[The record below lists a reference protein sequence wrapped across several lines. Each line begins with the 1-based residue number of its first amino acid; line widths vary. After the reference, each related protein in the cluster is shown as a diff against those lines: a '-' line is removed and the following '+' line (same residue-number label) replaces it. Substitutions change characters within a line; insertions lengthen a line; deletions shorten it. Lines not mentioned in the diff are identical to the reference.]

1 MKKLYLFAFTM
12 LSALGASAQRVTM
25 DHDVTKMNQIT
36 IQEIGVGAFTPE
48 AWYVLAHNRYRQT
61 AHAMNK
67 NTLRGAAGL
76 SAYSQL
82 DHSERVDSAMSQRA
96 RIEALN
102 MLDREI
108 DLAWQ
113 TESSKVEGKLAD
125 FERNINRLMTV
136 GGSNP
141 QVKLWRLEYNKYQT
155 AIRAVRESYMPNS
168 QRKKQYLRIYEELRA
183 VNENLIKLLVYL
195 NANQRRS
202 ELLACR
208 YTKPD
213 NVQAISTSAMNRWRG
228 CAMNV
233 LPNSK
238 PNQGGITIGPG
249 KPTVPDKE
257 EIFNPDAGI
266 LMKEARR

>member
-1 MKKLYLFAFTM
+1 M
-12 LSALGASAQRVTM
+12 LSALGASAQRVTA

-48 AWYVLAHNRYRQT
+48 AWYVLTHNRYRQT

-67 NTLRGAAGL
+67 NTLRGTAGV

-82 DHSERVDSAMSQRA
+82 DDSERVDSAMCQRA

-113 TESSKVEGKLAD
+113 TEGSKVESKLAD
-125 FERNINRLMTV
+125 FERNINRLITV
-136 GGSNP
+136 GASNP
-141 QVKLWRLEYNKYQT
+141 QAKLWRLEYNKYQT

-168 QRKKQYLRIYEELRA
+168 QRKKQYLRIYEEIRA
-183 VNENLIKLLVYL
+183 ANENLVKLLVYL
-195 NANQRRS
+195 NGNQRRA
-202 ELLACR
+202 ELMACR
-208 YTKPD
+208 YTKPE
-213 NVQAISTSAMNRWRG
+213 NVGTISTSAMNRWRG
-228 CAMNV
+228 CAMKV
-233 LPNSK
+233 LPTNK
-238 PNQGGITIGPG
+238 PNHGGITISPG
-249 KPTVPDKE
+249 KPMPPDKE

-266 LMKEARR
+266 LKKEARR